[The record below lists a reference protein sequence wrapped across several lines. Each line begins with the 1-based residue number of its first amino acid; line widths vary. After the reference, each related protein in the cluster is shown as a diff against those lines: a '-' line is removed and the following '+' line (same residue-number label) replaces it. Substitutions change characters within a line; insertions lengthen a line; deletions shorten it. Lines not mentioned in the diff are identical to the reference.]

1 MEQPQRILELGA
13 TGYVG
18 GRLVPELL
26 SAGFRVRCLTRT
38 PQGLS
43 GVVVE
48 PDVEIVEGD
57 LSDASSLGTAFADV
71 DQVVFLVHSLG
82 AGLLVAEIQTP
93 SDTTFRLYDWAVE
106 YRREPRT
113 LHSEEGAASLLLDPS
128 HADSLPPASGRGVR
142 LLTSND
148 HYWIREHRTHTE
160 LELSD
165 RPGPRVVIVVR
176 GGLTAGDLV
185 LGQGGTA
192 IIPACAVDTAVAARR
207 PSTILEVGLV
217 GGS

>member
-1 MEQPQRILELGA
+1 MFLGFKPGSSHQLVAARIG
-13 TGYVG
+13 TSDVVG
-18 GRLVPELL
+18 TLRAIRPEAGSFHNVPP
-26 SAGFRVRCLTRT
+26 G
-38 PQGLS
+38 
-43 GVVVE
+43 
-48 PDVEIVEGD
+48 
-57 LSDASSLGTAFADV
+57 
-71 DQVVFLVHSLG
+71 LVHSLG

-142 LLTSND
+142 LLISND